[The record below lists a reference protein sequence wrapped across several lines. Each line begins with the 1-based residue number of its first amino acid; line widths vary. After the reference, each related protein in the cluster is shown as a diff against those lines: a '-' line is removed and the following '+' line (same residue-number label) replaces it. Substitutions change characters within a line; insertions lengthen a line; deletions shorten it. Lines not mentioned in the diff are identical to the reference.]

1 MHRGDFT
8 DWRFYIFLAL
18 CLPALPILVLLFVNH
33 MLKLNLEKREME
45 SLAEAMRKKEL
56 ENETLE

>member
-1 MHRGDFT
+1 MHCGDFT

-18 CLPALPILVLLFVNH
+18 CMAILPILVLLFVNH

-56 ENETLE
+56 EEKGR